1 MSLSRTSLSSD
12 VFNNK
17 IYCIGGA
24 NRYNN
29 YYFATNEC
37 YDVSSDIWESK
48 EDMPVGESN
57 LGITCVNNMIFCI
70 GGSNS
75 SNTYIDTNYC
85 YIIEND
91 N

>member
-1 MSLSRTSLSSD
+1 
-12 VFNNK
+12 
-17 IYCIGGA
+17 
-24 NRYNN
+24 
-29 YYFATNEC
+29 
-37 YDVSSDIWESK
+37 
-48 EDMPVGESN
+48 MPVGKCGFG
-57 LGITCVNNMIFCI
+57 LACVNNMIFCI